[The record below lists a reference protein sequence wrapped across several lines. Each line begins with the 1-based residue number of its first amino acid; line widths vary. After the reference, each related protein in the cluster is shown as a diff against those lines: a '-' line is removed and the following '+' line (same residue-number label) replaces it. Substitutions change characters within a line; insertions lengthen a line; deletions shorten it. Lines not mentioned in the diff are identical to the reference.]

1 MRRNVVST
9 IYNNFIYVYEI
20 YFKLDILQT
29 ELQGKNSRTELLV
42 IIIIKDGWEYKWGWE
57 RQKK

>member
-9 IYNNFIYVYEI
+9 IYNNFVYVYEI
-20 YFKLDILQT
+20 YFKLHILQT

-42 IIIIKDGWEYKWGWE
+42 IIIIKDG
-57 RQKK
+57 

>member
-42 IIIIKDGWEYKWGWE
+42 IIIIKDGWEYKWEWE